1 MLSLISLILIGITI
15 GLSILAAIM
24 TGLNTMLLIYGR
36 DANFNDLI
44 GFTIIGITFFAL
56 HSLSKDND
64 APRMRVAWVLNI
76 ILFIFTGF
84 LPFVFTSGVG
94 IIEIDPFSNNLMYG
108 FLFFLFALILLIA
121 HKGHAF
127 LMDSWQKFGLSFL
140 IAEFSFNTVMHFMGN
155 YFLFFPIAKRLF
167 ILGITLVLSLPLIL
181 FCLHESPVKSSIEFE
196 DADDEEDE
204 ASAITLKKV
213 MTLYHAYENMRD
225 EMMGLGYTSKTD
237 PDLFARITN
246 IFSEADYA
254 LNITGGQKGIDD
266 AYYALNR
273 PFMDIHGYYEIVKAK
288 KREEAY
294 ERANARQKQEEERRQ
309 QETKRDEKKVDASS
323 DKYSIDF
330 DAILNGNPASGCWG
344 SSPLKDALE
353 ESAKLFAVDL
363 SSFKGKSVNDC
374 EAILKKKRALLVKLY
389 HPDENGGANM
399 KQAQAVNKAYDV
411 LVQYVNAGFC
421 NG

>member
-1 MLSLISLILIGITI
+1 MLSLILTGITI
-15 GLSILAAIM
+15 GLSIFATIF
-24 TGLNTMLLIYGR
+24 TGLNTMVLIYGR
-36 DANFNDLI
+36 DANLNDLI

-94 IIEIDPFSNNLMYG
+94 IIEIDSFSNNLMYG

-121 HKGHAF
+121 HKGHTF

-140 IAEFSFNTVMHFMGN
+140 ITEFSFNTVMHFMGN
-155 YFLFFPIAKRLF
+155 YFLFFPMGKRLF

-181 FCLHESPVKSSIEFE
+181 FCLHESPVKSSIKFE
-196 DADDEEDE
+196 DDEEIE
-204 ASAITLKKV
+204 NETSEITYEKV

-225 EMMGLGYTSKTD
+225 EMISLGYTSKTD
-237 PDLFARITN
+237 PDLFVRITN

-254 LNITGGQKGIDD
+254 LNITGGQKGLDD

-288 KREEAY
+288 KREKAY
-294 ERANARQKQEEERRQ
+294 EKANARQNQEEERKQ
-309 QETKRDEKKVDASS
+309 QETKREEKRTNASS

-344 SSPLKDALE
+344 SPSLKIALE

-363 SSFKGKSVNDC
+363 SSFKEKAASDC
-374 EAILKKKRALLVKLY
+374 EMVIKKKRALLMKLY

-399 KQAQAVNKAYDV
+399 KQAQAVNKAYDI

-421 NG
+421 NK

>member
-1 MLSLISLILIGITI
+1 MLSLILTGITI
-15 GLSILAAIM
+15 GLSIFAALF
-24 TGLNTMLLIYGR
+24 TGLNTMVLIYGR
-36 DANFNDLI
+36 DANLNDLI

-121 HKGHAF
+121 HKRHTF

-155 YFLFFPIAKRLF
+155 YFLFFPMGKRLF

-225 EMMGLGYTSKTD
+225 ELISLGYTSKTD
-237 PDLFARITN
+237 PELFARITN

-294 ERANARQKQEEERRQ
+294 EKANARQKQEEERRR
-309 QETKRDEKKVDASS
+309 QETKRDEKKVNASS

-363 SSFKGKSVNDC
+363 SSFKGKAVSDC
-374 EAILKKKRALLVKLY
+374 EMVIKKKRALLVKLY

-399 KQAQAVNKAYDV
+399 KQTQAVNKAYDI

-421 NG
+421 NV